1 MRGKRE
7 RLFEC
12 TYGPAGA
19 EAQVVFRAWTP
30 AEAAQDTE
38 EALSRAGIPHGG
50 QITVRDMR
58 GRLLL
63 RVTPPVRPSAGL
75 SGAA

>member
-7 RLFEC
+7 QLFEC
-12 TYGPAGA
+12 SYGPAG
-19 EAQVVFRAWTP
+19 EEGRVVFRAWTP
-30 AEAAQDTE
+30 AEAAQDAE
-38 EALSRAGIPHGG
+38 EALLRAGIPQHGD
-50 QITVRDMR
+50 ITVRDMR

-63 RVTPPVRPSAGL
+63 RVTPPARPASGL

>member
-7 RLFEC
+7 KLFEC
-12 TYGPAGA
+12 AHGPAG
-19 EAQVVFRAWTP
+19 EEVRVVFRAWTP

-38 EALSRAGIPHGG
+38 EALARAGITLIGD
-50 QITVRDMR
+50 ITVRDMR
-58 GRLLL
+58 GRVLL
-63 RVTPPVRPSAGL
+63 RVTPPARPSAGL

>member
-7 RLFEC
+7 QLYEC
-12 TYGPAGA
+12 TYGLAGG
-19 EAQVVFRAWTP
+19 EARVVFRAWTP

-38 EALSRAGIPHGG
+38 EALSRAGIPHDGD
-50 QITVRDMR
+50 ITVRDMR

-63 RVTPPVRPSAGL
+63 RVTPPARPSTGL

>member
-7 RLFEC
+7 KLFDC
-12 TYGPAGA
+12 AYGPADG
-19 EAQVVFRAWTP
+19 EVRVVFRAWSP

-38 EALSRAGIPHGG
+38 EALSRAGVPLGG
-50 QITVRDMR
+50 DITVRDMR

-63 RVTPPVRPSAGL
+63 RVTLPARPSAGL

>member
-7 RLFEC
+7 QLFEC
-12 TYGPAGA
+12 TYGPSGD
-19 EAQVVFRAWTP
+19 EGRVVFRAWTP

-38 EALSRAGIPHGG
+38 EALARAGIPPMGD
-50 QITVRDMR
+50 ITVRDMR
-58 GRLLL
+58 GRVLL
-63 RVTPPVRPSAGL
+63 RVTPRAPPSAGL

>member
-7 RLFEC
+7 QLFEC
-12 TYGPAGA
+12 TYGLGG
-19 EAQVVFRAWTP
+19 EEGRVVFRAWTP

-38 EALSRAGIPHGG
+38 EALARAGVAPTGD
-50 QITVRDMR
+50 ITVRDMR

-63 RVTPPVRPSAGL
+63 RVTPHPRPSAGL